1 MGSSSAPVCLI
12 QGGADGLHVTDEG
25 IRTGKSFFLNQLASH
40 RDDLPWSQDG
50 TAVPNGTFSNG
61 ISGEKGFRVGPTTQS
76 CTRGIWLWAPQP
88 PVRNPSGQLVLF
100 LDTEGM
106 AATDNDESYDAK
118 IFSLGLLLSSLFVF
132 NTMGVIDEGAIDRLY
147 LVSELTKHVCVSAHS
162 SAALSTTGAS
172 TEESALSGDKLE
184 ESRALAPHFPP
195 FVWLLRDFLLDMQ
208 MDGTD
213 LTANEYLEKALD
225 AREISATALE
235 NTRTR
240 QEERNR
246 TRASIRVLFGKREC
260 FTLVRPVTDERGL
273 RRAAEL
279 ADSELRSEF
288 VEQMATVRHRLLSSV
303 PAKQLLGKVLDG
315 PQMAQL
321 VRCYTDTMNSGAIPD
336 IKAAPLA
343 AGAWDAAASKDEAFQ
358 ATMDVLE
365 EVYEREARGPAK
377 KKAFYQFLRIDSSTK
392 QELMKQVETVRTV
405 HLTEKEDWIRR
416 AADQAAEKT
425 MLQKQFKQSELDIQ
439 QKQRDMNL
447 LDKER
452 QQLQQ
457 LNDAEVKARSRLEKE
472 YDTLRNDNDELQ
484 LKKSD

>member
-1 MGSSSAPVCLI
+1 MGSSGAPVCLI

-25 IRTGKSFFLNQLASH
+25 ISLLESLTELVAIVCLAGQYRTGKSFFLNQLASH

-61 ISGEKGFRVGPTTQS
+61 VSGEKGFRVGPTTQS

-225 AREISATALE
+225 A
-235 NTRTR
+235 
-240 QEERNR
+240 
-246 TRASIRVLFGKREC
+246 
-260 FTLVRPVTDERGL
+260 P
-273 RRAAEL
+273 
-279 ADSELRSEF
+279 
-288 VEQMATVRHRLLSSV
+288 
-303 PAKQLLGKVLDG
+303 KQLLGKILDG

-457 LNDAEVKARSRLEKE
+457 LKDAEVKARSRLEKE